1 MEDDCDFEHSPLSG
15 EFTCGDI
22 TVDVEIYRTAGTRDG
37 WRMEVVSI
45 SGGCTRWH
53 ERFDTEQDAYRAFLA
68 MVEADGLASFGG
80 AKPKL
85 RH

>member
-1 MEDDCDFEHSPLSG
+1 MEEDCDFEHSPLSG
-15 EFTCGDI
+15 EFTHGQI
-22 TVDVEIYRTAGTRDG
+22 TVEIEIYRTAGTQDP
-37 WRMEVVSI
+37 WQMVVVSL

-53 ERFDTEQDAYRAFLA
+53 QQFLTEQDAFQAFLA
-68 MVEADGLASFGG
+68 MVEADGIASFAG